1 MIRQYLAK
9 RRLAR
14 SLRPDPQYRENM
26 LAQFDTA
33 RRKQYFRNVATITNP
48 DLAAFI
54 DLRRRARV
62 AAIKAM
68 K

>member
-14 SLRPDPQYRENM
+14 SLRPDPQYRDNR
-26 LAQFDTA
+26 LAQFDRNRRNRYLINAKSVNCPQLAAAIDHA
-33 RRKQYFRNVATITNP
+33 RRV
-48 DLAAFI
+48 
-54 DLRRRARV
+54 RV

-68 K
+68 V